1 MIPNIMKTKGQL
13 LNRYGVG
20 SLAFSSL
27 GLGDGSRWS
36 VLGAH
41 SRGFNSPQVHKF
53 NRPTSGAN
61 HPWGTSSGRSRKDG
75 VSTPAV
81 ILAYTLEESKGQN
94 DVPRVSE
101 SVQEI
106 REGPEGPSTL
116 SLPQVLKNLHGA
128 T

>member
-1 MIPNIMKTKGQL
+1 MKTKGQL
-13 LNRYGVG
+13 LNEYSVG

-61 HPWGTSSGRSRKDG
+61 HPWGTSSGRSQKDG
-75 VSTPAV
+75 VSRPAV
-81 ILAYTLEESKGQN
+81 ILAHRPEESKGQN
-94 DVPRVSE
+94 DVPQLQGRMP
-101 SVQEI
+101 EI
-106 REGPEGPSTL
+106 WKDPERSATVPL
-116 SLPQVLKNLHGA
+116 LPVPQDLL
-128 T
+128 